1 MSQISSVTQNHLA
14 SRYFPVP
21 SQAEQVTPQDSEVA
35 VAVAGEEQDVG
46 DTARPAEAKGPVA
59 ATGNEKKSQQSESA
73 KSIKAQI
80 EQMQKQL
87 AELREHL
94 QSVQSEQ
101 RNERE
106 KAAMVAAMETQM
118 AMLQSSIMVATMKLA
133 EAMANEGTELLDST
147 GGYLPPAR

>member
-1 MSQISSVTQNHLA
+1 MSQISSITPTLYTP
-14 SRYFPVP
+14 RYTEIPPQSGEVAAQTAANDADGQEDGVE
-21 SQAEQVTPQDSEVA
+21 STGTPSEVNGTVDGA
-35 VAVAGEEQDVG
+35 SG
-46 DTARPAEAKGPVA
+46 
-59 ATGNEKKSQQSESA
+59 EKKSAQAESS
-73 KSIKAQI
+73 KSIKDQI

-87 AELREHL
+87 AELQEHL

-101 RNERE
+101 RNESE

-133 EAMANEGTELLDST
+133 EAIANEASEILDST

>member
-1 MSQISSVTQNHLA
+1 MSQISSITQTQSTPRYTAVPPQSEQAPAQTAANDADGQEPGVEGTDRPSEIRGEAAGA
-14 SRYFPVP
+14 S
-21 SQAEQVTPQDSEVA
+21 
-35 VAVAGEEQDVG
+35 G
-46 DTARPAEAKGPVA
+46 
-59 ATGNEKKSQQSESA
+59 EKKSAQSETA
-73 KSIKAQI
+73 QSIKTQI

-133 EAMANEGTELLDST
+133 EAMANEGSDILDST
-147 GGYLPPAR
+147 GGNLPPAR

>member
-1 MSQISSVTQNHLA
+1 MSQISSITQTP
-14 SRYFPVP
+14 STPRYTAIPP
-21 SQAEQVTPQDSEVA
+21 QSEQVAAQTAANDADGQGPGVEDTDRPSEVKRT
-35 VAVAGEEQDVG
+35 VAGASG
-46 DTARPAEAKGPVA
+46 
-59 ATGNEKKSQQSESA
+59 EKKSAQSESA
-73 KSIKAQI
+73 ESIKGQI

-94 QSVQSEQ
+94 QAVQSEQ

-133 EAMANEGTELLDST
+133 EAMANEGSEILDST
-147 GGYLPPAR
+147 GGYLPPAK